1 MPEQTGQVEE
11 HIPGVGTR
19 MRALLKE
26 IVTSTMDRRSDRTKE
41 IVRLIA
47 QEPFTRRT
55 WSEFSF
61 LAIGAPLAGVG
72 LACVAVTLGAG
83 TVLAITFF
91 GLAVMALSVRI
102 ARGFGGFQRQL
113 ARGLL
118 DERIADPEPFIPRPG
133 FLGWLQS
140 ALRDRTGWRSMA
152 YLAIKVPLAVLSIL
166 VGFAAWWDA
175 FFCITYPV
183 WGGPGTRVAVFGLPE
198 VFFGTGFFSAGQSGF
213 FHGLGVFCAGILFFF
228 AAPWAVRAVVYL
240 DRRVMRVLLA
250 PDALTARVR
259 ALERA
264 RAQSVDS
271 SAATLRRIERDL
283 HDGTQAQLV
292 ALAMRLGM
300 AKEKLAEIGSNGVGG
315 LGGAGGA
322 GGLTDAG
329 GVTSAGADEGG
340 RTELDQIR
348 QLVDDAH
355 RGAKEAIVELRDL
368 ARGIHPP
375 ALDVGLEGA
384 LSTLAA
390 RSTVPTELA
399 ISLHDRPTPAIEAI
413 AYFCVA
419 ELLANVAQHAHA
431 SKASITCTDHG
442 QWLRVV
448 VRDDG
453 TGGAQLSRLGSLSS
467 GLVGLTDR
475 VHAVDGRL
483 DITSPPRG
491 PTVVTVDLP
500 LHA

>member
-1 MPEQTGQVEE
+1 MQGQTEQVHE
-11 HIPGVGTR
+11 HADGGGTR
-19 MRALLKE
+19 LRSLLRE
-26 IVTSTMDRRSDRTKE
+26 RVTTIIDGRSDRTKE
-41 IVRLIA
+41 IVRLITR
-47 QEPFTRRT
+47 EPFTRRT
-55 WSEFSF
+55 WSEFAY
-61 LAIGAPLAGVG
+61 LTIAAPLAGIGFVCVVSTLTAG
-72 LACVAVTLGAG
+72 VILAV
-83 TVLAITFF
+83 TFF
-91 GLAVMALSVRI
+91 GLAVMALSVRL
-102 ARGFGGFQRQL
+102 ARGFGGFHRQL

-118 DERIADPEPFIPRPG
+118 DEQIEDPEPFVPRPG

-140 ALRDRTGWRSMA
+140 SLSDRTGWRSMA
-152 YLAIKVPLAVLSIL
+152 YLAVKVPLAVLGIL

-175 FFCITYPV
+175 FFCLTYPV
-183 WGGPGTRVAVFGLPE
+183 WGGPGGHVPAFGLPQQL
-198 VFFGTGFFSAGQSGF
+198 FGNGLFAAGQTGFW
-213 FHGLGVFCAGILFFF
+213 HGLGVFSAGVVLFF
-228 AAPWAVRAVVYL
+228 AAPWFVRAVVYL
-240 DRRVMRVLLA
+240 DRRVIRVLLA

-259 ALERA
+259 VLERA

-300 AKEKLAEIGSNGVGG
+300 AKEKLAAFEDER
-315 LGGAGGA
+315 AGEA
-322 GGLTDAG
+322 D
-329 GVTSAGADEGG
+329 GAD
-340 RTELDQIR
+340 LDHVR

-390 RSTVPTELA
+390 RSTIPTELTV
-399 ISLHDRPTPAIEAI
+399 SLHDRPTPAIEAI

-431 SKASITCTDHG
+431 SHASITCTDYG
-442 QWLRVV
+442 QWMRVV

-453 TGGAQLSRLGSLSS
+453 TGGAELSRMGSRSS

-483 DITSPPRG
+483 DIASPPRG

>member
-1 MPEQTGQVEE
+1 MQGQTEQMDE
-11 HIPGVGTR
+11 HAEGGGTR
-19 MRALLKE
+19 LRTLLRE
-26 IVTSTMDRRSDRTKE
+26 MVTTIVDGRSDRTKD
-41 IVRLIA
+41 IVRLIGR
-47 QEPFTRRT
+47 EPFARRS
-55 WSEFSF
+55 WSELSY
-61 LAIGAPLAGVG
+61 LTIAAPLAAIGF
-72 LACVAVTLGAG
+72 ACVAITLFAG
-83 TVLAITFF
+83 VILAITFF
-91 GLAVMALSVRI
+91 GLAILALSVRL
-102 ARGFGGFQRQL
+102 ARGFGGLHRQL

-118 DERIADPEPFIPRPG
+118 DEQIEDPEPFVSRPG

-140 ALRDRTGWRSMA
+140 TLRDRTGWRSMA
-152 YLAIKVPLAVLSIL
+152 YVAVKVPLAILGIL

-183 WGGPGTRVAVFGLPE
+183 WGRVGGHVPVFGLP
-198 VFFGTGFFSAGQSGF
+198 VLFFGRGLFTGGQSGF
-213 FHGLGVFCAGILFFF
+213 FHGLGVFCAGIVLFF
-228 AAPWAVRAVVYL
+228 AAPWFVRAVVYL

-250 PDALTARVR
+250 PDALAARVR
-259 ALERA
+259 VLERA

-300 AKEKLAEIGSNGVGG
+300 AKEKLAEIE
-315 LGGAGGA
+315 
-322 GGLTDAG
+322 
-329 GVTSAGADEGG
+329 ADRVDRADRVDEADGEASG
-340 RTELDQIR
+340 RTELDQVR

-390 RSTVPTELA
+390 RSTIPTELMV
-399 ISLHDRPTPAIEAI
+399 SLHDRPTPAIEAI

-431 SKASITCTDHG
+431 SQAKITCTDYG

-453 TGGAQLSRLGSLSS
+453 TGGAELSRIGSRSS

-483 DITSPPRG
+483 DIASPPRG

>member
-1 MPEQTGQVEE
+1 
-11 HIPGVGTR
+11 
-19 MRALLKE
+19 
-26 IVTSTMDRRSDRTKE
+26 
-41 IVRLIA
+41 
-47 QEPFTRRT
+47 
-55 WSEFSF
+55 
-61 LAIGAPLAGVG
+61 
-72 LACVAVTLGAG
+72 
-83 TVLAITFF
+83 
-91 GLAVMALSVRI
+91 
-102 ARGFGGFQRQL
+102 
-113 ARGLL
+113 
-118 DERIADPEPFIPRPG
+118 
-133 FLGWLQS
+133 
-140 ALRDRTGWRSMA
+140 
-152 YLAIKVPLAVLSIL
+152 
-166 VGFAAWWDA
+166 
-175 FFCITYPV
+175 
-183 WGGPGTRVAVFGLPE
+183 VAVFGLPQ
-198 VFFGTGFFSAGQSGF
+198 VLLGPGFFSAGHYGF
-213 FHGLGVFCAGILFFF
+213 LHGLGVFIAGIVFLF
-228 AAPWAVRAVVYL
+228 AAPWAVRVVVYL

-250 PDALTARVR
+250 PDALAARVR
-259 ALERA
+259 VLERA

-300 AKEKLAEIGSNGVGG
+300 AKEKLAALGDDGIGGDEGVGG
-315 LGGAGGA
+315 R
-322 GGLTDAG
+322 TD
-329 GVTSAGADEGG
+329 
-340 RTELDQIR
+340 LDQVR

-390 RSTVPTELA
+390 RSTVPTELTV
-399 ISLHDRPTPAIEAI
+399 SLHDRPTPAIEAI

-431 SKASITCTDHG
+431 SHAGITCTDHG

-453 TGGAQLSRLGSLSS
+453 TGGAQLSRVGSLSS

-483 DITSPPRG
+483 DIASPPRG

>member
-1 MPEQTGQVEE
+1 
-11 HIPGVGTR
+11 
-19 MRALLKE
+19 
-26 IVTSTMDRRSDRTKE
+26 
-41 IVRLIA
+41 
-47 QEPFTRRT
+47 
-55 WSEFSF
+55 
-61 LAIGAPLAGVG
+61 
-72 LACVAVTLGAG
+72 
-83 TVLAITFF
+83 
-91 GLAVMALSVRI
+91 
-102 ARGFGGFQRQL
+102 
-113 ARGLL
+113 
-118 DERIADPEPFIPRPG
+118 
-133 FLGWLQS
+133 
-140 ALRDRTGWRSMA
+140 
-152 YLAIKVPLAVLSIL
+152 
-166 VGFAAWWDA
+166 
-175 FFCITYPV
+175 
-183 WGGPGTRVAVFGLPE
+183 VAVFGLPQ
-198 VFFGTGFFSAGQSGF
+198 VAFGPGFFSAGQYGF
-213 FHGLGVFCAGILFFF
+213 LHALGVFFAGIVFFF
-228 AAPWAVRAVVYL
+228 AAPWAVRVVVYL

-250 PDALTARVR
+250 PDALAARVR
-259 ALERA
+259 VLERA

-300 AKEKLAEIGSNGVGG
+300 AKEKLAAV
-315 LGGAGGA
+315 GGAGG
-322 GGLTDAG
+322 
-329 GVTSAGADEGG
+329 VGG
-340 RTELDQIR
+340 RTELDHIR

-390 RSTVPTELA
+390 RSTVPAELTVT
-399 ISLHDRPTPAIEAI
+399 LHDRPTPAIEAI

-431 SKASITCTDHG
+431 SHASIMCTDHG

-453 TGGAQLSRLGSLSS
+453 TGGAQLSRVGSLSS

-483 DITSPPRG
+483 DIASPPRG

>member
-1 MPEQTGQVEE
+1 MMPGQAEDMGEQVD
-11 HIPGVGTR
+11 GVGRR
-19 MRALLKE
+19 MRALFRE
-26 IVTSTMDRRSDRTKE
+26 MATTMMDGRSDRAKE
-41 IVRLIA
+41 IVRLIER
-47 QEPFTRRT
+47 EPFTKRT

-61 LAIGAPLAGVG
+61 LAIGAPLAWVG
-72 LACVAVTLGAG
+72 LACVAVALFAG
-83 TVLAITFF
+83 VALAITFF
-91 GLAVMALSVRI
+91 GLAVMALSVRM
-102 ARGFGGFQRQL
+102 ARGFGGFNRQL

-118 DERIADPEPFIPRPG
+118 DEHIEDPEPFVARPG

-140 ALRDRTGWRSMA
+140 ALRDRTGWRCMA
-152 YLAIKVPLAVLSIL
+152 YLAIKVPLATLGIL
-166 VGFAAWWDA
+166 VGFACWWDA
-175 FFCITYPV
+175 FFSLTYPV
-183 WGGPGTRVAVFGLPE
+183 WGGAGGRAAVFGLPE
-198 VFFGTGFFSAGQSGF
+198 VVFGPSFFSGGQYGF
-213 FHGLGVFCAGILFFF
+213 LHGLGVFCAGIVFFF
-228 AAPWAVRAVVYL
+228 AAPWAVRIVVYL

-250 PDALTARVR
+250 PDALSARVR
-259 ALERA
+259 VLERA

-300 AKEKLAEIGSNGVGG
+300 AREKLAAIGDTEVGGVGG
-315 LGGAGGA
+315 VS
-322 GGLTDAG
+322 
-329 GVTSAGADEGG
+329 GVSGVGG
-340 RTELDQIR
+340 RTELDHIR

-390 RSTVPTELA
+390 RSTVPTALT
-399 ISLHDRPTPAIEAI
+399 ITLHDRPTPAIEAI

-431 SKASITCTDHG
+431 SHASIMCTDNG

-453 TGGAQLSRLGSLSS
+453 TGGAELSRMGSTSS

-483 DITSPPRG
+483 DIASPPRG

>member
-1 MPEQTGQVEE
+1 MTEQAESVS
-11 HIPGVGTR
+11 TR
-19 MRALLKE
+19 MRALFKE
-26 IVTSTMDRRSDRTKE
+26 MVATSVGGRSDRANDV
-41 IVRLIA
+41 VRLIWR
-47 QEPFTRRT
+47 EPFARRT
-55 WSEFSF
+55 WSELSF
-61 LAIGAPLAGVG
+61 LTISAPLAAVG
-72 LACVAVTLGAG
+72 LGCVAVALFAG
-83 TVLAITFF
+83 VALAITFF
-91 GLAVMALSVRI
+91 GLGILALSVRM
-102 ARGFGGFQRQL
+102 ARGFGGFHRQL

-118 DERIADPEPFIPRPG
+118 DEKIDDPEPFTSRPG

-140 ALRDRTGWRSMA
+140 ALRDRTGWRAMA
-152 YLAIKVPLAVLSIL
+152 YLAVKVPLATVSIL

-175 FFCITYPV
+175 FFSVTYPI
-183 WGGPGTRVAVFGLPE
+183 WGGHDNPVAVFGLPE
-198 VFFGTGFFSAGQSGF
+198 VFFGTGFFSGGRGGVLHS
-213 FHGLGVFCAGILFFF
+213 LGVFCAGVVFFL
-228 AAPWAVRAVVYL
+228 AAPWAVRVMVYL
-240 DRRVMRVLLA
+240 DRRLMRLLLA
-250 PDALTARVR
+250 PDALTERVR
-259 ALERA
+259 VLERS

-300 AKEKLAEIGSNGVGG
+300 AKEKLAA
-315 LGGAGGA
+315 LG
-322 GGLTDAG
+322 DDREK
-329 GVTSAGADEGG
+329 AD
-340 RTELDQIR
+340 LDQVR

-390 RSTVPTELA
+390 RSTTPTELT
-399 ISLHDRPTPAIEAI
+399 ITLHERPTPAIEAI

-431 SKASITCTDHG
+431 SRASITCTDYG
-442 QWLRVV
+442 EWLRVV

-453 TGGAQLSRLGSLSS
+453 TGGAELSRLGSSSS

-483 DITSPPRG
+483 DIASPPRG

>member
-1 MPEQTGQVEE
+1 MMPGPTEHVGEQVD
-11 HIPGVGTR
+11 GVGR
-19 MRALLKE
+19 RARTLSRE
-26 IVTSTMDRRSDRTKE
+26 MVTTIMDGRSDRAKE
-41 IVRLIA
+41 IARLIGR
-47 QEPFTRRT
+47 EPFTRRS

-61 LAIGAPLAGVG
+61 LAIGAPLAAAGF
-72 LACVAVTLGAG
+72 ACVAGTLFAG
-83 TVLAITFF
+83 MVLAVTFF
-91 GLAVMALSVRI
+91 GLAVLALSVRM
-102 ARGFGGFQRQL
+102 ARGFGGFHRQL

-118 DERIADPEPFIPRPG
+118 DEQIEDPEPFVARPG

-152 YLAIKVPLAVLSIL
+152 YLAIKVPLAVLGIL

-183 WGGPGTRVAVFGLPE
+183 WGGAGAGNRVAVFGLPQV
-198 VFFGTGFFSAGQSGF
+198 VFGPGFFSAGQSGF
-213 FHGLGVFCAGILFFF
+213 LHGVGVFFAGIVFFF
-228 AAPWAVRAVVYL
+228 AAPWTVRVVVYL

-250 PDALTARVR
+250 PDALAARVR
-259 ALERA
+259 VLERA

-300 AKEKLAEIGSNGVGG
+300 AKEKLAAIGDAEVDGVDGVG
-315 LGGAGGA
+315 
-322 GGLTDAG
+322 D
-329 GVTSAGADEGG
+329 GVGG
-340 RTELDQIR
+340 RTELDHIR

-390 RSTVPTELA
+390 RSTVPTELTVT
-399 ISLHDRPTPAIEAI
+399 LHDRPTPAIEAI

-431 SKASITCTDHG
+431 SRASIMCTDYG

-453 TGGAQLSRLGSLSS
+453 TGGAQLSRVGSLSS

-483 DITSPPRG
+483 DIASPPRG

>member
-1 MPEQTGQVEE
+1 MQGNTDHMDEPVDGM
-11 HIPGVGTR
+11 GRR
-19 MRALLKE
+19 MRALLRE
-26 IVTSTMDRRSDRTKE
+26 MVTTIMDGRSDRAKE
-41 IVRLIA
+41 IARLIGR
-47 QEPFTRRT
+47 EPFTRRS

-61 LAIGAPLAGVG
+61 LTIGAPLAAVG
-72 LACVAVTLGAG
+72 FAFVAG
-83 TVLAITFF
+83 TLFAGMVLAITFF
-91 GLAVMALSVRI
+91 GLAVMALSVRA
-102 ARGFGGFQRQL
+102 ARGFGGFHRQL

-118 DERIADPEPFIPRPG
+118 DEQIEDPEPFVPRPG

-152 YLAIKVPLAVLSIL
+152 YLAVKVPLAALGIL

-183 WGGPGTRVAVFGLPE
+183 WGGAGAGNRVAVFGLPQV
-198 VFFGTGFFSAGQSGF
+198 VFGPGFFSAGQNGF
-213 FHGLGVFCAGILFFF
+213 LHAVGVFCAGVVFFF
-228 AAPWAVRAVVYL
+228 AAPWAVRVVVYL

-250 PDALTARVR
+250 PDALAARVR
-259 ALERA
+259 VLERA

-271 SAATLRRIERDL
+271 SAATLRQIERDL

-300 AKEKLAEIGSNGVGG
+300 AKEKLSALGDGVGG
-315 LGGAGGA
+315 VGGEYGA
-322 GGLTDAG
+322 
-329 GVTSAGADEGG
+329 
-340 RTELDQIR
+340 RTELDHVR

-390 RSTVPTELA
+390 RSTVPTELTV
-399 ISLHDRPTPAIEAI
+399 SLHDRPTPAIEAI

-431 SKASITCTDHG
+431 SHASIMCTDYG

-453 TGGAQLSRLGSLSS
+453 TGGAQLSRVGSLSS

-483 DITSPPRG
+483 DIASPPRG
-491 PTVVTVDLP
+491 PTVITVDLP

>member
-1 MPEQTGQVEE
+1 MMPGPTEHMGEQVD
-11 HIPGVGTR
+11 GVGRR
-19 MRALLKE
+19 MRALSRE
-26 IVTSTMDRRSDRTKE
+26 MVTTIMDGRSDRAKE
-41 IVRLIA
+41 IARLIWR
-47 QEPFTRRT
+47 EPFTRRS

-61 LAIGAPLAGVG
+61 LGIGAPLAAVG
-72 LACVAVTLGAG
+72 FACVAGTLFAG
-83 TVLAITFF
+83 MVLAITFF
-91 GLAVMALSVRI
+91 GLAVLALSVRM
-102 ARGFGGFQRQL
+102 ARGFGGFHRQL

-118 DERIADPEPFIPRPG
+118 DEQIEDPEPFVARPG

-152 YLAIKVPLAVLSIL
+152 YLAIKVPLAALGIL

-175 FFCITYPV
+175 FFCITYPL
-183 WGGPGTRVAVFGLPE
+183 WGGAGAGNRVAVFGLPQ
-198 VFFGTGFFSAGQSGF
+198 VAFGPGFFSAGQYGF
-213 FHGLGVFCAGILFFF
+213 LHALGVFFAGIVFFF
-228 AAPWAVRAVVYL
+228 AAPWAVRVVVYL

-250 PDALTARVR
+250 PDALAARVR
-259 ALERA
+259 VLERA

-300 AKEKLAEIGSNGVGG
+300 AKEKLAAV
-315 LGGAGGA
+315 GGAGG
-322 GGLTDAG
+322 
-329 GVTSAGADEGG
+329 VGG
-340 RTELDQIR
+340 RTELDHIR

-390 RSTVPTELA
+390 RSTVPAELTVT
-399 ISLHDRPTPAIEAI
+399 LHDRPTPAIEAI

-431 SKASITCTDHG
+431 SHASIMCTDHG

-453 TGGAQLSRLGSLSS
+453 TGGAQLSRVGSLSS

-483 DITSPPRG
+483 DIASPPRG